1 MLISAH
7 SFPTVWA
14 KLAAWL
20 DRNIIIFNAGYDVPM
35 LKQTAVRHQITL
47 PRLRSHCL
55 MVQYFEYVRSKSEN
69 GNHRE
74 NYHSLDVAC
83 QQFGIPKGGHRAL
96 ADAQAAREVLLHLA
110 AC

>member
-1 MLISAH
+1 MPGPRGTLVRYSTRLARGMIALALLVGIIQSA
-7 SFPTVWA
+7 SD
-14 KLAAWL
+14 AAAQ

-69 GNHRE
+69 G
-74 NYHSLDVAC
+74 STLD
-83 QQFGIPKGGHRAL
+83 FSFFAL
-96 ADAQAAREVLLHLA
+96 NSSS
-110 AC
+110 